1 MTVTI
6 LIDWCV
12 IVIILVVDPFEG
24 EEDFFRKHDG
34 IGWTLI
40 FITTS
45 NVCTFLEMFCL
56 YGPCLQ
62 HRKACDPGERSVV
75 S

>member
-24 EEDFFRKHDG
+24 EEDFFRNMNWLDFDFHLTCVLFLKCSACTD
-34 IGWTLI
+34 L
-40 FITTS
+40 
-45 NVCTFLEMFCL
+45 VCNIEKRVIRVKEM
-56 YGPCLQ
+56 
-62 HRKACDPGERSVV
+62 
-75 S
+75 